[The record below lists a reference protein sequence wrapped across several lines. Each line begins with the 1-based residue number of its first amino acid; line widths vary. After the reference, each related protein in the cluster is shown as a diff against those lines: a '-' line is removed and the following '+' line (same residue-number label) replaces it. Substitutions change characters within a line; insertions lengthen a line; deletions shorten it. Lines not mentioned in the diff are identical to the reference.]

1 MASGTIKK
9 QTVQSVAFNGTT
21 DSVGNYAIL
30 PLSVGVVVGV
40 RETHNYFPITLV
52 TNGNSN
58 YVKFIESSSATFQP
72 KTNSAVSGVVYY
84 LEV

>member
-1 MASGTIKK
+1 MASGTIKRH
-9 QTVQSVAFNGTT
+9 TVQSVEFSGTT

-40 RETHNYFPITLV
+40 RETHNYLPIIMV
-52 TNGNSN
+52 TNGNTN
-58 YVKFIESSSATFQP
+58 YVKFIDSSTAAFQP
-72 KTNSAVSGVVYY
+72 KTNSAVTGVVYY

>member
-9 QTVQSVAFNGTT
+9 QTLKSVAFSGTT
-21 DSVGNYAIL
+21 DSAGNFAIL

-40 RETHNYFPITLV
+40 RETHNYMPIVLV
-52 TNGNSN
+52 TSGNTN
-58 YVKFIESSSATFQP
+58 YVKFIDSSATTFQA
-72 KTNSAVSGVVYY
+72 KTNTAVNGEVYY